1 MWSTGRC
8 NRRRIDDIACKQNN
22 VQFRMVY
29 LPWDVVEHFK
39 TLRYCKEHELGRCK
53 VTENCKQS
61 WALEV
66 QQMTNKIYIRFN
78 FHYAIKKISVPVD
91 ELSTV
96 QGGSLFVLYSM
107 LYMYLS
113 VCSLIFVYVLPKNH
127 MHLFSHASI
136 LHITASIIRL
146 IKTLPELS
154 NMIGSDQLDKNPNW
168 TMCS

>member
-1 MWSTGRC
+1 MPSLILLKKGLVFKNNKILLLKKQGKRGKPIMWSTGRF
-8 NRRRIDDIACKQNN
+8 NRRRIDDITCKQNN

-29 LPWDVVEHFK
+29 LPRDVVEHFK

-127 MHLFSHASI
+127 MHLFCMS
-136 LHITASIIRL
+136 
-146 IKTLPELS
+146 
-154 NMIGSDQLDKNPNW
+154 
-168 TMCS
+168 

>member
-1 MWSTGRC
+1 MPSLILLKKGLVFKDNKILLLKKQGKRGKPIMWSTGRC
-8 NRRRIDDIACKQNN
+8 NRRRIDDITCKQNN

-127 MHLFSHASI
+127 MHLFCMS
-136 LHITASIIRL
+136 
-146 IKTLPELS
+146 
-154 NMIGSDQLDKNPNW
+154 
-168 TMCS
+168 